1 MAVSEFR
8 RYTVGDIVELIALVV
23 YQAIIAVVVVFAVKD
38 ALPRIEA
45 SFSHAMF
52 KSSSLIHGLIASIL
66 Q

>member
-38 ALPRIEA
+38 AFPRIEA
-45 SFSHAMF
+45 SFSHVILKAGTLM
-52 KSSSLIHGLIASIL
+52 HGLVASIL
-66 Q
+66 K